1 MTTRYP
7 KNIWKYLKL
16 GQKFTNFIPK
26 KTPHN
31 YQMVTIGWF
40 STRLFHETSPG
51 PLETQR
57 DNSEVCWYHGTG
69 GVVGKPVAVHFVTSL
84 VVVVGVVG
92 VVVVAAIII
101 GGGGA
106 TGLLFVVWCLYLLL
120 ILFVVPAG
128 WVRKEWSPYE
138 HWWSKRF
145 GHDFLE
151 ELVNEN
157 HQALICHSGIHL
169 WFREWECTF
178 TPSQLSAGP
187 RFSKPEFVVFPGKHG
202 MVR

>member
-1 MTTRYP
+1 MWFQSENLLFKLDPWLQVKISFIPDKSKGRYVRNLERHWFYLDIENDVLMTTRYP

-16 GQKFTNFIPK
+16 GQKFTNFIPQ

-101 GGGGA
+101 GGGGGA

-128 WVRKEWSPYE
+128 WVRKEWSPY
-138 HWWSKRF
+138 
-145 GHDFLE
+145 
-151 ELVNEN
+151 
-157 HQALICHSGIHL
+157 
-169 WFREWECTF
+169 
-178 TPSQLSAGP
+178 
-187 RFSKPEFVVFPGKHG
+187 
-202 MVR
+202 